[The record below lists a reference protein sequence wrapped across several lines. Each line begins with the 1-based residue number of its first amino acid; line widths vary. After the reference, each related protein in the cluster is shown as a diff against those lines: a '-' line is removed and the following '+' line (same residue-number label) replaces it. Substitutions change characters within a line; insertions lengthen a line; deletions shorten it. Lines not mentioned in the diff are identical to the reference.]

1 MQRRSAHPQLFYSDT
16 SPESGGKIPES
27 ALLRV
32 ELNKIDSIGLGDP
45 HAQQISHALENTPLP
60 DSVSAHGSYPPP
72 PPPHGGVPGG
82 FGGFSAGFGSGG
94 GGGHEGRAA
103 HQGRLRQRRR
113 RITDDRDAPA
123 DGGGGKAE
131 DGRGRAIDNRRAAT
145 VQGRA
150 SFPSLIIQIKRPRP
164 RLPAAKTWGPP
175 DMMSTSEGEGVH
187 GEAELVREVQ

>member
-1 MQRRSAHPQLFYSDT
+1 MDIGCLPGCQHCIKRAAPFQVQRRSAHPQLFYSDT

-45 HAQQISHALENTPLP
+45 HAQQIAHALEDTPLP
-60 DSVSAHGSYPPP
+60 ERVDPHGSYPP

-94 GGGHEGRAA
+94 GGHEGRAA

-113 RITDDRDAPA
+113 RISDDRDAPT
-123 DGGGGKAE
+123 GGANAE
-131 DGRGRAIDNRRAAT
+131 DSRGRAIDNRRAAT
-145 VQGRA
+145 VQGRDA
-150 SFPSLIIQIKRPRP
+150 FP
-164 RLPAAKTWGPP
+164 A
-175 DMMSTSEGEGVH
+175 
-187 GEAELVREVQ
+187 